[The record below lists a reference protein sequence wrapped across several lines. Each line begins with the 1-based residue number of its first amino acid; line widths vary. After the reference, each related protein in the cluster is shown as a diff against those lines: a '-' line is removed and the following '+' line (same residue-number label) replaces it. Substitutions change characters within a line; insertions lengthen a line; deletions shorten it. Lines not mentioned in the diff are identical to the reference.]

1 MAQKN
6 IADLTSEANVIRD
19 ETTAGAN
26 TKLRVRNMLINI
38 IDSYINNDRIDT
50 ANGLDT
56 VGKDIPGKDAV
67 KNYITN
73 AIASIGGGPAIAD
86 TYADIAALIAAQGDQ
101 EENALYYVADA
112 SDDPTVD
119 SGWAVYR
126 YLGTT
131 DGDLDDYQKLSEE
144 ESLDVIFNVLG
155 TALTGYSVG
164 SNTAIADTDTI
175 LQAFGKA
182 QGQINARA
190 LNAVQFDTQSGTTYT
205 IQASDYGKR
214 IHFTSDS
221 NVTVTLPDGLPQGF
235 WCEIEKKGDGNVSCA
250 PDTGNGASLES
261 YGTTITEQYGI
272 ALLVNEGSDV
282 WALHGRII

>member
-1 MAQKN
+1 
-6 IADLTSEANVIRD
+6 
-19 ETTAGAN
+19 
-26 TKLRVRNMLINI
+26 
-38 IDSYINNDRIDT
+38 
-50 ANGLDT
+50 
-56 VGKDIPGKDAV
+56 
-67 KNYITN
+67 
-73 AIASIGGGPAIAD
+73 
-86 TYADIAALIAAQGDQ
+86 
-101 EENALYYVADA
+101 NALYYVADA

-272 ALLVNEGSDV
+272 ALLVNEGS
-282 WALHGRII
+282 

>member
-86 TYADIAALIAAQGDQ
+86 NYADVAALIAAQGDQ

-126 YLGTT
+126 YLGST

-144 ESLDVIFNVLG
+144 ESLDVVFNVLG
-155 TALTGYSVG
+155 AALTGYTAG
-164 SNTAIADTDTI
+164 SN
-175 LQAFGKA
+175 
-182 QGQINARA
+182 
-190 LNAVQFDTQSGTTYT
+190 
-205 IQASDYGKR
+205 
-214 IHFTSDS
+214 
-221 NVTVTLPDGLPQGF
+221 
-235 WCEIEKKGDGNVSCA
+235 
-250 PDTGNGASLES
+250 
-261 YGTTITEQYGI
+261 
-272 ALLVNEGSDV
+272 
-282 WALHGRII
+282 